1 MNKFGKKEQSV
12 SIDENEYTDCTCE
25 EFSKRKSYA

>member
-1 MNKFGKKEQSV
+1 MGGNHERFGKKEQSV

-25 EFSKRKSYA
+25 EFSK

>member
-1 MNKFGKKEQSV
+1 MGGNNKKKEKKEQSV

-25 EFSKRKSYA
+25 VFSK